1 LSILIEHP
9 LPFVEEYL
17 NLLNKELYR
26 YYPGCS
32 LSRNQKLWLGFC
44 LSAVIVTNKIC
55 WKSFACASLG
65 KFGQRS
71 LSWMFCHSKIFWEE
85 LFKVSVLKILH
96 NYGITE
102 GVLCCDDVDR
112 NRSKSTTQI
121 YGVHKLKDKLTGG
134 FIDGQCLGFL
144 FLITAKASFPVGF
157 DFYIPNPKWK
167 AWKKED
173 DRLKKQKIARNIVL
187 LNRSVIRITQQK
199 SKLLSTYCKP
209 SVQIFQT
216 SRSNAS

>member
-1 LSILIEHP
+1 
-9 LPFVEEYL
+9 
-17 NLLNKELYR
+17 
-26 YYPGCS
+26 
-32 LSRNQKLWLGFC
+32 
-44 LSAVIVTNKIC
+44 
-55 WKSFACASLG
+55 
-65 KFGQRS
+65 
-71 LSWMFCHSKIFWEE
+71 M
-85 LFKVSVLKILH
+85 
-96 NYGITE
+96 
-102 GVLCCDDVDR
+102 
-112 NRSKSTTQI
+112 
-121 YGVHKLKDKLTGG
+121 
-134 FIDGQCLGFL
+134 
-144 FLITAKASFPVGF
+144 GF